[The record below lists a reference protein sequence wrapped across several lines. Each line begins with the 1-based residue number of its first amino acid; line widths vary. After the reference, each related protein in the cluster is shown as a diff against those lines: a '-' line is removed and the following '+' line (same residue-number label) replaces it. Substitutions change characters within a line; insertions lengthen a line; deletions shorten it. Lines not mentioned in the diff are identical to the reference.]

1 MQIVSDMILIY
12 FTIDYLQ
19 RMDLR
24 KECLAALL
32 SPCLY
37 SDFFAIIKFLLAI
50 ALII

>member
-1 MQIVSDMILIY
+1 MKVGMMSTD
-12 FTIDYLQ
+12 DLQ

-37 SDFFAIIKFLLAI
+37 SDFFAIVKFLLAI
-50 ALII
+50 AQYI